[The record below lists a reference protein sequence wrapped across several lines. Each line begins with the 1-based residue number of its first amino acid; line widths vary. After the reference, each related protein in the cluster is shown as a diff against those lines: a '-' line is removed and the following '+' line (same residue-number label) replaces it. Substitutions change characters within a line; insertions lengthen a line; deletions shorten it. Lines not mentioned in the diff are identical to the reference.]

1 MVGNAGMIRGRAELR
16 IEGLGGFV
24 LFFGG
29 ICAKKLLPEWRESEA
44 ASPCFIKI
52 FTDDT
57 CSQFSSLNSFSVQGN
72 AICVSFETKGNRNG
86 NL

>member
-29 ICAKKLLPEWRESEA
+29 VCAKKLLPEWRESEA

-52 FTDDT
+52 LYGRHLF
-57 CSQFSSLNSFSVQGN
+57 SILFNQFFFCTRKCKLCEF
-72 AICVSFETKGNRNG
+72 
-86 NL
+86 